1 MSDVDGLHVRGVVKK
16 FGDMVALRDVTFGL
30 KRGELLTLLGPS
42 GCGKTTLLR
51 AIGGFVDIHA
61 GNILVEGADIGA
73 LPPERRPTATVFQG
87 YALFP
92 HMTVAENVA
101 YGLRLRRVPKAD
113 LTARVARAL
122 DSVQL
127 SHLSDRMPS
136 QLSGGQQQRV
146 ALARCFVIEPRVL
159 LMDEP
164 FSALDRNLREEM
176 QVDLRK
182 LQQRL
187 GITTV
192 VVTHDQ
198 EEAYIL
204 SDRVAIM
211 KSGVLHQFDTP
222 DGIYDRPATR
232 FVADFT
238 AMTNLLSGRLD
249 GNMFHADGIGAF
261 PAPQGIRPGDL
272 LGLRPE
278 ALKLLPADDPRALV
292 RGQVNFAVMT
302 GANASVEVSF
312 GDAATLK
319 VVAPRLPAPPKA
331 GDRVGIAISPRGRA
345 TRVPV

>member
-1 MSDVDGLHVRGVVKK
+1 VNTHKGLDVRNVVKK
-16 FGDMVALRDVTFGL
+16 YGDVTALHDINFHL
-30 KRGELLTLLGPS
+30 ERGELLTLLGPS

-51 AIGGFVDIHA
+51 SIGGFVSIQS
-61 GNILVEGADIGA
+61 GEIVIEGASVGS
-73 LPPERRPTATVFQG
+73 LPPEKRPTATVFQG

-92 HMTVAENVA
+92 HMSVAENVA
-101 YGLRLRRVPKAD
+101 YGLRLRGVPKSD
-113 LTARVARAL
+113 LRDRVKKAL

-127 SHLSDRMPS
+127 SHLSDRMPA

-146 ALARCFVIEPRVL
+146 ALARCFVVEPRVL

-164 FSALDRNLREEM
+164 FSALDKNLREDM

-204 SDRVAIM
+204 SDKVAVM
-211 KSGVLHQFDTP
+211 NAGRLHQFDTP
-222 DGIYDRPATR
+222 GGIYDRPATR

-238 AMTNLLSGRLD
+238 AMTNVLSGRRE
-249 GNMFHADGIGAF
+249 GEMFHADGIGAF
-261 PAPQGIRPGDL
+261 PAPADLEQGDF

-278 ALKLLPADDPRALV
+278 SLDVVPANDQRAILQGEV
-292 RGQVNFAVMT
+292 KFVAMT
-302 GANASVEVSF
+302 GANASIELGF
-312 GDAATLK
+312 EGGRIK
-319 VVAPRLPAPPKA
+319 VVAPRLPALPA
-331 GDRVGIAISPRGRA
+331 IGAIVGLAMSDRGRPV
-345 TRVPV
+345 RVPA

>member
-1 MSDVDGLHVRGVVKK
+1 MREHKGLDVRKVVKTY
-16 FGDMVALRDVTFGL
+16 GDAIALHDIDFHL
-30 KRGELLTLLGPS
+30 ERGELLTLLGPS

-51 AIGGFVDIHA
+51 SIGGFVSIQSGDIV
-61 GNILVEGADIGA
+61 IEGASVGS
-73 LPPERRPTATVFQG
+73 LPPEKRPTATVFQG

-92 HMTVAENVA
+92 HMSVRENVA
-101 YGLRLRRVPKAD
+101 YGLRLRGVPNAMLMDRVKA
-113 LTARVARAL
+113 AL

-127 SHLSDRMPS
+127 SHLADRMPS

-146 ALARCFVIEPRVL
+146 ALARCFVVEPRVL

-164 FSALDRNLREEM
+164 FSALDKNLREDM

-204 SDRVAIM
+204 SDKVAVM
-211 KSGVLHQFDTP
+211 KAGVLHQFDTAE
-222 DGIYDRPATR
+222 GIYDRPATR

-238 AMTNLLSGRLD
+238 AMTNVLEGRLE
-249 GNMFHADGIGAF
+249 GEHFIVPEIGMLPAAADM
-261 PAPQGIRPGDL
+261 QQGDL

-278 ALKLLPADDPRALV
+278 SLELVAADDPRALV
-292 RGQVNFAVMT
+292 QAEVKFVAMT
-302 GANASVEVSF
+302 GGNASVELGF
-312 GDAATLK
+312 GQARLK
-319 VVAPRLPAPPKA
+319 AVMPRLPATPKI
-331 GDRVGIAISPRGRA
+331 GERVGVALSSRGRPI
-345 TRVPV
+345 RVPA